1 MYLDLKM
8 LDTGKQDKNIACRV
22 KVTRFTSILA
32 YMPWAEVEILDLTFQ
47 SYKAILAHISK
58 WCNCLMVCTSIVSA
72 LM

>member
-22 KVTRFTSILA
+22 TSILA
-32 YMPWAEVEILDLTFQ
+32 YMPWAEVEKLDLTFQ